1 MSQPKKMRL
10 EAVVAS
16 PPTAKCKAI
25 LAMLEA
31 AVAAHPDLLVLDIYL
46 AGEVPSVEPSVAYKG
61 RGKFRRVPMVFV
73 NGIIIAEASVPDQSA
88 LDAAI
93 DVGLKKGP
101 LGWID

>member
-1 MSQPKKMRL
+1 MNQPKKMRL

-25 LAMLEA
+25 LAMLET

-46 AGEVPSVEPSVAYKG
+46 AGEVPSVEPTVAYKG

-73 NGIIIAEASVPDQSA
+73 NGILIAEAAVPDQGA

-93 DVGLKKGP
+93 NTSLKKGP
-101 LGWID
+101 PGWLV